1 MKPSQVKPSSS
12 NVPFPRD
19 PKFVKRDDIIAKV
32 DSILHVPGSHN
43 RAALHGLGGI
53 GYVAFYREFVKKS

>member
-1 MKPSQVKPSSS
+1 MKLSQAKPSSS

-19 PKFVKRDDIIAKV
+19 PKFVKRDDII
-32 DSILHVPGSHN
+32 DRIDTILNVPGSHN

-53 GYVAFYREFVKKS
+53 GYDAVSC